1 MATQTWWL
9 TQINVGGAPANR
21 LWWDLNPAAGQVTQA
36 TSVTGW
42 NTGQTAANNYADL
55 SNGAEVA
62 RATFG
67 TTILPNTTAPT
78 VDTSYA
84 ATTGYTPPTL
94 LLSTDSITTL
104 YEYNGYFPAGNWVF
118 TFPLIAVSNASGQ
131 DGAITL
137 RVFKAPRSGTAFG
150 TTTELTG
157 ALQQGTT
164 VTNLTTAATQTSTVT
179 WAAGAF
185 YLNYEF
191 LIIKMGWRITGAAT
205 NNNADVALRYGS
217 GCTMVTPN
225 FRAREYNIT

>member
-104 YEYNGYFPAGNWVF
+104 YEYNGYFPAG
-118 TFPLIAVSNASGQ
+118 
-131 DGAITL
+131 
-137 RVFKAPRSGTAFG
+137 
-150 TTTELTG
+150 
-157 ALQQGTT
+157 
-164 VTNLTTAATQTSTVT
+164 T
-179 WAAGAF
+179 W
-185 YLNYEF
+185 
-191 LIIKMGWRITGAAT
+191 T
-205 NNNADVALRYGS
+205 
-217 GCTMVTPN
+217 
-225 FRAREYNIT
+225 